1 LAESAARLEPPPE
14 IAEPM
19 SHFYEAALA
28 PSHPGGF
35 ARHNSQAVSDATG
48 TFISETHTSA
58 AIWLFRVERMHLEGK
73 TRFQTYQIC
82 DIPRFGK
89 SLFLDYNIQTSL
101 LDEHVFHECM
111 SQPAM
116 TLHPNPKKV
125 LVCGGGE
132 GATLREA
139 LKHSTV
145 ERATM
150 VDIDGELVEMVKS
163 HMPEWHQGAFDD
175 PRTTLLYEDARV
187 FLEQNQGAG
196 FHVILS
202 DLPNPHEEGPS
213 QMLFT
218 KEYFE
223 LCAGA
228 LSEDGVFAMQAGSA
242 NQNYPDCM
250 ACCIRTLQ
258 EIPAFAHVAGYW
270 AVVTTF
276 FQPWGFALASKR
288 HDPLALDEDEIAHRF
303 AERGVQTRY
312 YTPRFHRSV
321 FTLPDY
327 MLEAVA
333 RGRVLTDGEP
343 FVWEA

>member
-1 LAESAARLEPPPE
+1 
-14 IAEPM
+14 M
-19 SHFYEAALA
+19 
-28 PSHPGGF
+28 
-35 ARHNSQAVSDATG
+35 SDATG
-48 TFISETHTSA
+48 TFISETHTDA
-58 AIWLFRVERMHLEGK
+58 AIWMFRVAKMHLEGK
-73 TRFQTYQIC
+73 TKYQTYQIC

-139 LKHSTV
+139 LKHNTV
-145 ERATM
+145 EQAVM
-150 VDIDGELVEMVKS
+150 VDIDEELVDMVKV
-163 HMPEWHQGAFDD
+163 HMPEWHQGAFEDK
-175 PRTTLLYEDARV
+175 RTMLLHEDARAYIK
-187 FLEQNQGAG
+187 NSQGAN
-196 FHVILS
+196 FDIILS
-202 DLPNPHEEGPS
+202 DLPNPHEDGPA

-228 LSEDGVFAMQAGSA
+228 LSDDGVFAMQAGSA

-250 ACCIRTLQ
+250 ACCIKTLQ
-258 EIPAFAHVAGYW
+258 SMRQFEFVAGYW
-270 AVVTTF
+270 GVVTTF
-276 FQPWGFALASKR
+276 FQPWGFVLASKK
-288 HDPLALDEDEIAHRF
+288 HDPLALTEQEIAKRF
-303 AERGVQTRY
+303 AQRNVKTKY
-312 YTPRFHRSV
+312 YTPRFHGAV

-327 MLEAVA
+327 MLEAASQA
-333 RGRVLTDGEP
+333 RILTDAAP
-343 FVWEA
+343 FKWEA

>member
-1 LAESAARLEPPPE
+1 
-14 IAEPM
+14 M
-19 SHFYEAALA
+19 SH
-28 PSHPGGF
+28 
-35 ARHNSQAVSDATG
+35 SDATG
-48 TFISETHTSA
+48 TFISETHTDA
-58 AIWLFRVERMHLEGK
+58 AIWLFRVAKMHLEGK

-101 LDEHVFHECM
+101 MDEHVFHECM

-145 ERATM
+145 EQAVM
-150 VDIDGELVEMVKS
+150 VDIDEELVDMVKT
-163 HMPEWHQGAFDD
+163 HMPEWHQGAFED
-175 PRTTLLYEDARV
+175 PRTTLLHTDARV
-187 FLEQNQGAG
+187 WIADHQGAN
-196 FHVILS
+196 FDVILS
-202 DLPNPHEEGPS
+202 DLPNPHEDGPG

-218 KEYFE
+218 EEYFR

-228 LSEDGVFAMQAGSA
+228 LSENGVFAMQAGSA

-250 ACCIRTLQ
+250 ACCIKTL
-258 EIPAFAHVAGYW
+258 ESMPEFKYVAGYW
-270 AVVTTF
+270 GHVTTF
-276 FQPWGFALASKR
+276 FQPWGFVLASKAD
-288 HDPLALDEDEIAHRF
+288 DPMALPEAEIARRF
-303 AERGVQTRY
+303 AARGVQTKY
-312 YTPRFHRSV
+312 YTPRFHQAV

-327 MLEAVA
+327 MHEAVA
-333 RGRVLTDGEP
+333 GARVLTDAEP
-343 FVWEA
+343 FVWTA